1 MNTTITV
8 RDVLRK
14 KGQGYWATTP
24 EMTAYDALDLMSDKN
39 IGAVLVMEGS
49 RLVGIFSE
57 RDYARKVILMG
68 KSSKTTQV
76 ADLMTSPAI
85 SARLDMTLHD
95 CMILMTDNHIRHLP
109 IVEDGLVVGVMS
121 IGDVVSA
128 IIEGQEETIHQ
139 LEDYISGEDYAV
151 RSAR

>member
-1 MNTTITV
+1 MYTTITV

-14 KGQGYWATTP
+14 KGQGFWAATP
-24 EMTAYDALDLMSDKN
+24 ETTAYDALELLADKN
-39 IGAVLVMEGS
+39 IGAVLVMEGT

-57 RDYARKVILMG
+57 RDYARKVILRG

-76 ADLMTSPAI
+76 AALMTGPAI
-85 SARLDMTLHD
+85 FARLDMTLRD
-95 CMILMTDNHIRHLP
+95 CMILMTDNHVRHLP
-109 IVEDGLVVGVMS
+109 IVEDGLVVGVIS